1 MRTLRDWWRRRS
13 SAALG
18 VCADAAAPF
27 VETPPAPIIDSRDCG
42 LVDAVMGGWFQNA
55 TDELFR
61 GFSITADDVVLDLGC
76 GHGGSTLF
84 CARRGAHVIFTDSE
98 AAKVEAL
105 REKVRETPARQ
116 AEGIVSDSL
125 PLPLA
130 DNLASKVIA
139 LEVLEHVEQ
148 PLAILQELVRV
159 GRPGAQYFIS
169 VPDQASEELQQAV
182 APALHFKSPNHIQ
195 VYSREAFAELVEGA
209 GLIIESRHYY
219 GFYWTLW
226 MMLFWSTKQAEGHA
240 FSGATHDQIEPP
252 FHPLLNSWAT
262 LWHATINLPSGEKI
276 RTALDQALPKS
287 QIILARKP
295 LPGEGAR

>member
-1 MRTLRDWWRRRS
+1 MQILRKWWQRCRAAVPGS
-13 SAALG
+13 KPAVQVSAAEI
-18 VCADAAAPF
+18 V
-27 VETPPAPIIDSRDCG
+27 DSRDCG

-61 GFSITADDVVLDLGC
+61 GFPITADDVVLDLGC

-98 AAKVEAL
+98 AAKIEAL
-105 REKVRETPARQ
+105 LEKVSGTPARQ
-116 AEGIVSDSL
+116 AEGVVSNSL

-148 PLAILQELVRV
+148 PLAILKELARV

-169 VPDQASEELQQAV
+169 VPDQASEELQRAI
-182 APALHFKSPNHIQ
+182 APALHFESPNHIN
-195 VYSREAFAELVEGA
+195 VFSREAFAELVESA
-209 GLIIESRHYY
+209 GLIIEKRDYY

-226 MMLFWSTKQAEGHA
+226 MMLFWGTKQADGGL
-240 FSGATHDQIEPP
+240 FSGATHDQLEGP
-252 FHPLLNSWAT
+252 FHPLLDNWAA
-262 LWHATINLPSGEKI
+262 LWHSTINLPGGEKI
-276 RTALDQALPKS
+276 RAALDQALPKT

-295 LPGEGAR
+295 LICAGIP

>member
-1 MRTLRDWWRRRS
+1 MQALRKWWQRRRATAPGIAAELPAQAFN
-13 SAALG
+13 SAL
-18 VCADAAAPF
+18 
-27 VETPPAPIIDSRDCG
+27 IDSRDCG

-55 TDELFR
+55 SDELFR
-61 GFSITADDVVLDLGC
+61 GFPIAADDVVLDLGC

-98 AAKVEAL
+98 AAKVDAL
-105 REKVRETPARQ
+105 REKVRETSARQ
-116 AEGIVSDSL
+116 AEGIVSNSL

-130 DNLASKVIA
+130 DNLASKIIA

-169 VPDQASEELQQAV
+169 VPDQTSEEAQRAV
-182 APALHFKSPNHIQ
+182 APALHFESPNHIN
-195 VYSREAFAELVEGA
+195 VFSREAFAELVENA
-209 GLIIESRHYY
+209 GLIIETRDYY

-226 MMLFWSTKQAEGHA
+226 MMLFWGTKRAEGQV
-240 FSGATHDQIEPP
+240 FSGATHDQIEAP

-262 LWHATINLPSGEKI
+262 LWHATITLPGGDKI
-276 RTALDQALPKS
+276 RAALDHALPKC

-295 LPGEGAR
+295 MPGEGAQ

>member
-1 MRTLRDWWRRRS
+1 MQLLRKWWQRG
-13 SAALG
+13 SATVPGLG
-18 VCADAAAPF
+18 QAPT
-27 VETPPAPIIDSRDCG
+27 EQASTAEIIDSRDCG

-61 GFSITADDVVLDLGC
+61 GFPITAEDVVLDLGC

-98 AAKVEAL
+98 AEKVDAL

-116 AEGIVSDSL
+116 AEGIVSNSL

-130 DNLASKVIA
+130 DNLASKIIA

-169 VPDQASEELQQAV
+169 VPGQASEEAQRAV
-182 APALHFKSPNHIQ
+182 APALHFESPNHIN
-195 VYSREAFAELVEGA
+195 VFSREAFAELVESA
-209 GLIIESRHYY
+209 GLIIETRDYY

-226 MMLFWSTKQAEGHA
+226 MMLFWGTKRAEGHV
-240 FSGATHDQIEPP
+240 FSGATHDQLEGP

-262 LWHATINLPSGEKI
+262 LWHATITLPGGDKI
-276 RTALDQALPKS
+276 RAALDQALPKC

-295 LPGEGAR
+295 MPGEGAQ

>member
-1 MRTLRDWWRRRS
+1 MRLMREWWQRCCAAIHGAGAVQATQP
-13 SAALG
+13 SALQ
-18 VCADAAAPF
+18 VVDP
-27 VETPPAPIIDSRDCG
+27 RDCG

-55 TDELFR
+55 SDELFR

-98 AAKVEAL
+98 AEKIEAL

-116 AEGIVSDSL
+116 AEGIVSNSL

-169 VPDQASEELQQAV
+169 VPDRASEELQRAV
-182 APALHFKSPNHIQ
+182 APVLHFESPNHIN
-195 VYSREAFAELVEGA
+195 VFSREAFVELVENA
-209 GLIIESRHYY
+209 GLIIESRDFY

-226 MMLFWSTKQAEGHA
+226 MMLFWGTKQAEGHV
-240 FSGATHDQIEPP
+240 FSGATHDQLEGP

-262 LWHATINLPSGEKI
+262 LWHATINLPGGEKI
-276 RTALDQALPKS
+276 RAALDQALPKT

-295 LPGEGAR
+295 LICAGIP

>member
-1 MRTLRDWWRRRS
+1 MQILREWWQRCRGTVPS
-13 SAALG
+13 LGQEPTEQTSTAA
-18 VCADAAAPF
+18 
-27 VETPPAPIIDSRDCG
+27 IIDSRDCG

-61 GFSITADDVVLDLGC
+61 GFPIAADDLVLDLGC

-98 AAKVEAL
+98 AAKVDAL
-105 REKVRETPARQ
+105 LEKVRETPARR
-116 AEGIVSDSL
+116 AEGIVSNSL

-130 DNLASKVIA
+130 DNLASKIIA

-169 VPDQASEELQQAV
+169 VPDQASEEAQRAV
-182 APALHFKSPNHIQ
+182 APALHFESPNHIN
-195 VYSREAFAELVEGA
+195 VFSREAFAELVESA
-209 GLIIESRHYY
+209 GLIIETRDYY

-226 MMLFWSTKQAEGHA
+226 MMLFWGTKRAEGQV
-240 FSGATHDQIEPP
+240 FSGATHDQIEAP

-262 LWHATINLPSGEKI
+262 LWHATINLPGGDKI
-276 RTALDQALPKS
+276 RAALDQSLPKT

-295 LPGEGAR
+295 LLNEGVQ

>member
-1 MRTLRDWWRRRS
+1 MQALRKWWQCRRATTPS
-13 SAALG
+13 VAAEP
-18 VCADAAAPF
+18 AAQ
-27 VETPPAPIIDSRDCG
+27 VSTPVSVDSRDCG

-55 TDELFR
+55 SDELFR
-61 GFSITADDVVLDLGC
+61 GFRIAADDVVLDLGC

-98 AAKVEAL
+98 AEKIEAL
-105 REKVRETPARQ
+105 RARVRETPARQ
-116 AEGIVSDSL
+116 ADGIVSNSL

-169 VPDQASEELQQAV
+169 VPDQASEDLQRAV
-182 APALHFKSPNHIQ
+182 APALHFESPNHIN
-195 VYSREAFAELVEGA
+195 VFSREAFAELVESA
-209 GLIIESRHYY
+209 GLIIETRDYY

-226 MMLFWSTKQAEGHA
+226 MMLFWGTKQAEGHV
-240 FSGATHDQIEPP
+240 FSGATHDQLEGP

-262 LWHATINLPSGEKI
+262 LWHATINLPGGEKI
-276 RTALDQALPKS
+276 RAALDQALPKT

-295 LPGEGAR
+295 LLVEGIQ

>member
-1 MRTLRDWWRRRS
+1 MRALREWWRRLCRVPDS
-13 SAALG
+13 ELIPVPEVISPG
-18 VCADAAAPF
+18 PTV
-27 VETPPAPIIDSRDCG
+27 DSRDCG

-55 TDELFR
+55 TNELFR
-61 GFSITADDVVLDLGC
+61 GFPIDADDIVLDLGC

-98 AAKVEAL
+98 AAKIEVL
-105 REKVRETPARQ
+105 REKVRETPAREAQ
-116 AEGIVSDSL
+116 GIVSDSL
-125 PLPLA
+125 PLPLP

-169 VPDQASEELQQAV
+169 VPDQASEELQRHI
-182 APALHFKSPNHIQ
+182 APSVHFAAPNHIQ
-195 VYSREAFAELVEGA
+195 VYSRQAFADLVQQA
-209 GLIIESRHYY
+209 GLVIESQEFY

-226 MMLFWSTKQAEGHA
+226 MMLFWGSKQAEGHV
-240 FSGATHDQIEPP
+240 FSGATHDQIEGP
-252 FHPLLNSWAT
+252 FHPLLNSWAS
-262 LWHATINLPSGEKI
+262 LWHATITMPGGEKI
-276 RTALDQALPKS
+276 RAALDQALPKS

-295 LPGEGAR
+295 LQNDVS

>member
-1 MRTLRDWWRRRS
+1 MQILRKWWQRCRATVPS
-13 SAALG
+13 LGQESTGQTSTAA
-18 VCADAAAPF
+18 
-27 VETPPAPIIDSRDCG
+27 IIDSRDCG

-61 GFSITADDVVLDLGC
+61 GFPIAADDVVLDLGC

-98 AAKVEAL
+98 AAKVDAL
-105 REKVRETPARQ
+105 RERVCETPARQ
-116 AEGIVSDSL
+116 AEGIVSNSL

-139 LEVLEHVEQ
+139 LEVLEHVER

-169 VPDQASEELQQAV
+169 VPDQTSEEAQRAV
-182 APALHFKSPNHIQ
+182 APALHFESPNHIN
-195 VYSREAFAELVEGA
+195 VFSREAFADLVESA
-209 GLIIESRHYY
+209 GLIIETRDYY

-226 MMLFWSTKQAEGHA
+226 MMLFWGTKQAEGQV
-240 FSGATHDQIEPP
+240 FSGATHDQIEAP

-262 LWHATINLPSGEKI
+262 LWHATISLPGGDKI
-276 RTALDQALPKS
+276 RAALDQALPKT

-295 LPGEGAR
+295 LPNEGVQ

>member
-1 MRTLRDWWRRRS
+1 MQILRKWWHRRR
-13 SAALG
+13 AALSSLG
-18 VCADAAAPF
+18 QKSTEQTSTEV
-27 VETPPAPIIDSRDCG
+27 IIDSRDCG

-61 GFSITADDVVLDLGC
+61 GFPIAADDVVLDLGC

-105 REKVRETPARQ
+105 RGKVRETPGRQ
-116 AEGIVSDSL
+116 FDGIVSNSL

-130 DNLASKVIA
+130 DNLASKIIA

-169 VPDQASEELQQAV
+169 VPDQASEEAQRIV
-182 APALHFKSPNHIQ
+182 APAQHFELPNHIN
-195 VYSREAFAELVEGA
+195 VFSREAFASLVESA
-209 GLIIESRHYY
+209 GLIIEARDYY

-226 MMLFWSTKQAEGHA
+226 MMLFWSTKQAEGHV
-240 FSGATHDQIEPP
+240 FNGATHDQLEGP
-252 FHPLLNSWAT
+252 FHPLLNSWAS
-262 LWHATINLPSGEKI
+262 LWYATISLPGGDKI
-276 RTALDQALPKS
+276 RAALDQALPKT

-295 LPGEGAR
+295 MPSEGIK

>member
-1 MRTLRDWWRRRS
+1 MQLLRKWWQRGRATLPGLGQAPTEQAS
-13 SAALG
+13 NAA
-18 VCADAAAPF
+18 
-27 VETPPAPIIDSRDCG
+27 IIDSRDCG

-61 GFSITADDVVLDLGC
+61 GFPIAADDVVLDLGC

-98 AAKVEAL
+98 AAKVDAL
-105 REKVRETPARQ
+105 REKVGDNPARQ
-116 AEGIVSDSL
+116 AEGIVSNSL

-130 DNLASKVIA
+130 DNLASKIIA

-169 VPDQASEELQQAV
+169 VPDEASEEAQRAV
-182 APALHFKSPNHIQ
+182 APRLHFQPPNHIK
-195 VYSREAFAELVEGA
+195 VYSREAFAELVESA
-209 GLIIESRHYY
+209 GLVIETRDYY

-226 MMLFWSTKQAEGHA
+226 MMLFWGTKQAEGHV
-240 FSGATHDQIEPP
+240 FSGATHDQIEAP

-262 LWHATINLPSGEKI
+262 LWHATITLPGGDKI
-276 RTALDQALPKS
+276 REALDQALPKC

-295 LPGEGAR
+295 IPGEGAR

>member
-1 MRTLRDWWRRRS
+1 MRRVLAWWHRLFGGPTLQS
-13 SAALG
+13 
-18 VCADAAAPF
+18 PPPP
-27 VETPPAPIIDSRDCG
+27 TPAPVPDYVDSRDCG

-61 GFSITADDVVLDLGC
+61 GFHIAADDVVLDLGC

-98 AAKVEAL
+98 ADKVEAL
-105 REKVRETPARQ
+105 REKVLETPARR
-116 AEGIVSDSL
+116 AEGIVSNSL
-125 PLPLA
+125 PLPLS
-130 DNLASKVIA
+130 DSLATKVIA

-169 VPDQASEELQQAV
+169 VPDQAGEELQREV
-182 APALHFKSPNHIQ
+182 APPLHFESPNHIQ
-195 VYSREAFAELVEGA
+195 VFSRAAFSELVESA
-209 GLIIESRHYY
+209 GLIIESREYY

-226 MMLFWSTKQAEGHA
+226 MMLFWSTKQAEGHV
-240 FSGATHDQIEPP
+240 FSGATHDQLEGP
-252 FHPLLNSWAT
+252 FHPLLNTWAS
-262 LWHATINLPSGEKI
+262 LWHETINLPGGEKI
-276 RTALDQALPKS
+276 RSALDQALPKS

-295 LPGEGAR
+295 LASEDMR